1 MARRVIVNVNDI
13 NIPTNPIL
21 SSGPLRNIMGHRVPP
36 RRQSP
41 IAPQEVAV
49 PGLELDLV
57 PFSDGLP
64 LERGVEPLGPRLDHL
79 ETGHAEQ
86 EGTVGGGEVLVV
98 AALEADDGLGVGH
111 ELHGPARVLGGSVPV
126 LSHLLLV
133 LLGQQVLIM
142 VATQAH
148 RLGVAEEVHAGSEL
162 VGIDLH
168 RKPPKQKKRQV

>member
-1 MARRVIVNVNDI
+1 MNVNDI
-13 NIPTNPIL
+13 NIPINPIL
-21 SSGPLRNIMGHRVPP
+21 SSGPVRNIMGHRVPP

-64 LERGVEPLGPRLDHL
+64 LERGIEPLGPRLDHL

-98 AALEADDGLGVGH
+98 AALEADDGVGVGH

-133 LLGQQVLIM
+133 LLGQQILIM

-148 RLGVAEEVHAGSEL
+148 RLGIAEEVHAGAEL
-162 VGIDLH
+162 VGIDL
-168 RKPPKQKKRQV
+168 RQKTKTKEATSVKL